1 MMKVRIPHFYDE
13 FSCTGSACPDTCCI
27 GWMIEIDD
35 DAYERFMKMEGEFGE
50 RVKNNIITREDG
62 RYFALNEDG
71 RCAFLN
77 KDNLCEM
84 VIKMG
89 EKSLCSLCD
98 NYPRVGVDFGNLRE
112 LCLSMSCPEV
122 SRLILSSKDS
132 ICFGE
137 WDKEEKCPG
146 EDYTGDA
153 VFEMLLEARDVLFG
167 ILQNR
172 ELSIGDRAVLY
183 VMYAAQIQ
191 HVIDEEEPHKIL
203 RIAELFSEDGYIKKC
218 LSSVK
223 VRNMEGSK
231 VLVEDVFSFLGG
243 LENINEKWIMLL
255 EETVK
260 RLGRQSTEEFAKAHD
275 DFAEYY
281 KKQEYVFEHL
291 LVYYVYRY
299 FMKVVFDGDLYAKG
313 VMCVVTL
320 LCIRE
325 MDITCRIKNG
335 GTFSLDE
342 QIGIFY
348 LYSKEI
354 EHCEENL
361 AALYDEFWDKE
372 QYQPGNLIES
382 IAKIL

>member
-77 KDNLCEM
+77 NDNLCEM

-122 SRLILSSKDS
+122 SRLILSSRDS

-203 RIAELFSEDGYIKKC
+203 QIAELFSEDGYIKKC

-223 VRNMEGSK
+223 VRDIKSSEQFVKEMFLFIRNLEQINGKWSTLLKETADRLEGQGT
-231 VLVEDVFSFLGG
+231 VEFM
-243 LENINEKWIMLL
+243 K
-255 EETVK
+255 TH
-260 RLGRQSTEEFAKAHD
+260 EEFAV
-275 DFAEYY
+275 YY
-281 KKQEYVFEHL
+281 KAQEYVFEHL
-291 LVYYVYRY
+291 MVYYAYRY
-299 FMKVVFDGDLYAKG
+299 FMKVVFDGDLYAKAVMG
-313 VMCVVTL
+313 VTACV
-320 LCIRE
+320 CIRE
-325 MDITCRIKNG
+325 MDITCWIQNNK
-335 GTFSLDE
+335 TFSLEE
-342 QIGIFY
+342 QMNIFY

-361 AALYDEFWDKE
+361 EKYCEEFWENDL
-372 QYQPGNLIES
+372 YQPDALVENM
-382 IAKIL
+382 AKIL